1 MSDVGVKTSSIE
13 GLGLIAA
20 QPSFS
25 VQRIRRINVVR
36 EITPASLL
44 REELGERVEKCDFS
58 LFQETCIA
66 LLGLVYSVF
75 PKLNVAGSIP
85 ASRSIK

>member
-36 EITPASLL
+36 EITPASPL
-44 REELGERVEKCDFS
+44 REELGERVENVTFPYFRRHVLHS
-58 LFQETCIA
+58 LDSYIVC
-66 LLGLVYSVF
+66 F
-75 PKLNVAGSIP
+75 PS
-85 ASRSIK
+85 